1 MMRVSPALRWD
12 YAAVWAF
19 LRGCNLPFCSLYAD
33 GFTSLGV
40 QATSRPNPSL
50 ARVGAGAGFKPAWE
64 LVDAELERAGRVPR
78 HTATSGSGDA
88 AAGPASG
95 VAAAT
100 C

>member
-12 YAAVWAF
+12 YAAVWTF

-40 QATSRPNPSL
+40 RATSRPNPAL
-50 ARVGAGAGFKPAWE
+50 ARDGAGAGFKPAWE
-64 LVDAELERAGRVPR
+64 LTDGELERAGRAPR
-78 HTATSGSGDA
+78 ARPARSSGDA
-88 AAGPASG
+88 PVGAASE
-95 VAAAT
+95 AAAS